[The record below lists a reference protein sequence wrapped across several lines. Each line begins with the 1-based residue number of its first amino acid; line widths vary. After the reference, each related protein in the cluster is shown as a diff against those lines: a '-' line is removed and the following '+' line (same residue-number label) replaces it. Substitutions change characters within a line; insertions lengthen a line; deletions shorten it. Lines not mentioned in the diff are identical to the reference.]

1 MTPRP
6 SNRRGRP
13 DSGPERL
20 IVIALVTAIAVMIGA
35 HGLAEILADLG
46 GGR

>member
-1 MTPRP
+1 MTPPRV
-6 SNRRGRP
+6 S
-13 DSGPERL
+13 PESL
-20 IVIALVTAIAVMIGA
+20 IVIALITAIAVMIGA